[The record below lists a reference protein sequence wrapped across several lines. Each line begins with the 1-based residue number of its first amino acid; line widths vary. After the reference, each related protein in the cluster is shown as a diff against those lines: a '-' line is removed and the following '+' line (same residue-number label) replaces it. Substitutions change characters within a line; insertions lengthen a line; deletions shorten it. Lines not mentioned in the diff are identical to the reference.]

1 MKWWNTSFF
10 AGSSF
15 AYIRWHEKC
24 SIWYFGDTLQLLC
37 KIGNN
42 NRSIILQYNGF
53 MCVRAVATIHAC
65 TGQVLCQSCCFDN
78 FWLSFVSLGSTA
90 QVRLSASFEQTS
102 TLSLQSISAKMSW
115 LESMAVWGRRLF
127 AQHTN
132 YTIWS
137 GSQRCTIQIRTEYK
151 DTTNE
156 IKANFYCTSFCCWFQ
171 PPKKK
176 HVWVLLITGALYAN
190 STRNIILSI
199 HLIRLCSNICGIV
212 IISLPLPR

>member
-1 MKWWNTSFF
+1 MFPYLQRYFCYTAYRVQIVKKKSMKWWNTSFF

-37 KIGNN
+37 KIGN

-102 TLSLQSISAKMSW
+102 TLSLQSISANKWVGLNRWRFEDVDCSP
-115 LESMAVWGRRLF
+115 
-127 AQHTN
+127 N
-132 YTIWS
+132 
-137 GSQRCTIQIRTEYK
+137 IQIIRFGQVASAAPFKYEL
-151 DTTNE
+151 N
-156 IKANFYCTSFCCWFQ
+156 IK
-171 PPKKK
+171 
-176 HVWVLLITGALYAN
+176 
-190 STRNIILSI
+190 
-199 HLIRLCSNICGIV
+199 IRQM
-212 IISLPLPR
+212 R